1 MLGSFMVGPTKTD
14 NGNSGYLIVVDVTVV
29 APPTA
34 ADVRLTFEN
43 FMLYEDEERG
53 DTHMAVYITR
63 LTQRMVNPS
72 WHSPLTARTPCL
84 NMLGGDMMS
93 PVGRAEKAVEA
104 ESSAP
109 LDRKASAPMVMMCRT
124 VPARGEQSICVT
136 NPITVVQDALWSAG
150 QGD

>member
-1 MLGSFMVGPTKTD
+1 MVGPTKTD
-14 NGNSGYLIVVDVTVV
+14 NGNSGYLIVVDVAVV
-29 APPTA
+29 APTTA
-34 ADVRLTFEN
+34 ADDRLKFEN
-43 FMLYEDEERG
+43 LVLSEDEERG
-53 DTHMAVYITR
+53 DTHMAMYITITR

-93 PVGRAEKAVEA
+93 PVGRAEKAAEA

-109 LDRKASAPMVMMCRT
+109 LVRKASAPMVMMCHT

-136 NPITVVQDALWSAG
+136 NPINVLQDALWSAG